1 MKNQRLF
8 SIGVNL
14 VKFAWVIEIIAVMI
28 GFSISI
34 MVAYSV
40 YFEINRAD
48 HIFNFNDFSAIF
60 VAGLP
65 FLLVAVVEGTKIP
78 VATAM
83 MYAKHKRWKIML
95 FIGVLMLTLIT
106 FETMINGFERNFANL
121 TLAIDERKD
130 KALLLDQSIANIEAQ
145 IINIDTIKLENIE
158 HTYLRKISTANTN
171 FNTQVQQQS
180 EHVELQ
186 LHGINDTYKEK
197 INLELNGLYS
207 KESYIYSAWDKERE
221 SVQKRLR
228 GLLNNNIKG
237 AGSDKEKLSLELDR
251 LKAEMKQKLDES
263 NFFTRTRT
271 EKKYRTLIEKKEE
284 RLYQVS
290 DYATGTKALDQQTGS
305 EEQLQKH
312 LSLVGT
318 GYQKRIDA
326 IRARIDY
333 LNNQLKG
340 KQVSHEF
347 LRKKYREDLESFTI
361 NAVKNK
367 NDTISKA
374 AYTKQSLYKGYSN
387 IQQKIKVFDIEIYEL
402 KKEQTAIYYDINK
415 LVNQNQVYRVA
426 SYISNEKNAIDVP
439 MSLVGLVALIWFAS
453 LAFISSVTG
462 VFLAIS
468 GIYIQK
474 CSDGDISEDKIEP
487 NV

>member
-1 MKNQRLF
+1 MRNQRLF
-8 SIGVNL
+8 NIGVNL
-14 VKFAWVIEIIAVMI
+14 VKFAWIIEIIAVII
-28 GFSISI
+28 GFLISV

-40 YFEINRAD
+40 YFEINRGDRA
-48 HIFNFNDFSAIF
+48 FTFNDFSAIF

-65 FLLVAVVEGTKIP
+65 FLLVAVVEATKIP

-83 MYAKHKRWKIML
+83 MYAKSKSWKIML

-130 KALLLDQSIANIEAQ
+130 KAVLIDQNIANIEAQ
-145 IINIDTIKLENIE
+145 IKNIDTIKLDEVEN
-158 HTYLRKISTANTN
+158 TYARKISIANKS

-186 LHGINDTYKEK
+186 LHGINDNYKKK
-197 INLELNGLYS
+197 INTELSRLYS
-207 KESYIYSAWDKERE
+207 KESDIYASWDKERE
-221 SVQKRLR
+221 SIQKRLR
-228 GLLNNNIKG
+228 GLLNNNLEG
-237 AGSDKEKLSLELDR
+237 AGSDKEKISLELDA

-263 NFFTRTRT
+263 NFFTRSRI
-271 EKKYRTLIEKKEE
+271 EKKYRALIEKKEK

-290 DYATGTKALDQQTGS
+290 DYATGTKALEQQTGS
-305 EEQLQKH
+305 EEQLQEH
-312 LSLVGT
+312 LTLVGK

-326 IRARIDY
+326 IRERIDY
-333 LNNQLKG
+333 LNQQLKG
-340 KQVSHEF
+340 KQVSYEF
-347 LRKKYREDLESFTI
+347 LRKKYRSDLEEFTV

-374 AYTKQSLYKGYSN
+374 ANTKQALYNEYAR
-387 IQQKIKVFDIEIYEL
+387 IQEKIKAFDISIYDL

-426 SYISNEKNAIDVP
+426 SYISNEENAVDVP

-468 GIYIQK
+468 GLYIQK
-474 CSDGDISEDKIEP
+474 CYDDDSIEQA
-487 NV
+487 

>member
-1 MKNQRLF
+1 MRNQRLF
-8 SIGVNL
+8 NIGVNL
-14 VKFAWVIEIIAVMI
+14 VKFAWVIEIIAVII
-28 GFSISI
+28 GFLISI

-40 YFEINRAD
+40 YFEINRTD
-48 HIFNFNDFSAIF
+48 HNFDFNDFSAIF

-65 FLLVAVVEGTKIP
+65 FLLVAVVEATKIP

-83 MYAKHKRWKIML
+83 MYAKSRSWKIML

-130 KALLLDQSIANIEAQ
+130 SAVLIDQNIANIEAQ
-145 IINIDTIKLENIE
+145 IKNIDSVKLEEVENTYARKINI
-158 HTYLRKISTANTN
+158 ANKS

-186 LHGINDTYKEK
+186 LHGMNDSYKEK
-197 INLELNGLYS
+197 INAELSRLYA
-207 KESYIYSAWDKERE
+207 KESEIYASWDKERE

-228 GLLNNNIKG
+228 GLLNTNLEG
-237 AGSDKEKLSLELDR
+237 TGSDKEKLSAELDA
-251 LKAEMKQKLDES
+251 LKAEMKQKLDEA
-263 NFFTRTRT
+263 NFFTRART
-271 EKKYRTLIEKKEE
+271 EKKYRQLIEKKEQ
-284 RLYQVS
+284 RLYKVS
-290 DYATGTKALDQQTGS
+290 DYSTGTKALEQQTGT
-305 EEQLQKH
+305 EAQLQEH
-312 LSLVGT
+312 LTLVGD
-318 GYQKRIDA
+318 GYQKRINA
-326 IRARIDY
+326 IRERIDY
-333 LNNQLKG
+333 LNKQLKG
-340 KQVSHEF
+340 KQVSYEF
-347 LRKKYREDLESFTI
+347 LRKKYRNDLEAFTA

-374 AYTKQSLYKGYSN
+374 ANTKQSLYKEYST
-387 IQQKIKVFDIEIYEL
+387 IQEQIKVLDIEIYDL
-402 KKEQTAIYYDINK
+402 KKEQTAIYYEINK

-426 SYISNEKNAIDVP
+426 SYISNEENAIDVP

-468 GIYIQK
+468 GLYIQR
-474 CSDGDISEDKIEP
+474 CYEGETE
-487 NV
+487 